1 MKKSAPALSGLALLA
16 LPALVAAAPAP
27 AHAGEA
33 APTAAGTI
41 QGTVSAGD
49 EARPVADAEV
59 VATCACLEGERRV
72 QTDAVGA
79 FAIVGL
85 PPGRYTLTVRGG
97 GDPWEGSAQVD
108 AGQVA
113 VTAIALHDDDD
124 DDDDGR
130 RHHHHHERVQDVWGG
145 LTIGLAFAPD
155 RPQGSLSPGASRV
168 LVNQMS
174 PWTGPVRG
182 IDLRWQ
188 TYSTRR
194 GRFPRSVG
202 YFRSGFYKSHGEF
215 GPTGG
220 AFVDGQ
226 PLDLSVV
233 TVPLF
238 FGGNLYIFRNFPV
251 RPYAGMGFGFD
262 IMRLRYGLEG
272 GGEYVDTSARIGFE
286 LHAGLEVRLTNY
298 VAFGAEVMQL
308 WSARRRLSNLPDVS
322 NETFAVLI
330 GVTGAFPVRR

>member
-16 LPALVAAAPAP
+16 LPALVASAPAP
-27 AHAGEA
+27 VHADEA
-33 APTAAGTI
+33 GAAAGTI

-49 EARPVADAEV
+49 EARPVAGAEV
-59 VATCACLEGERRV
+59 VATCACLEGGRRV
-72 QTDAVGA
+72 ETDAVGA
-79 FAIVGL
+79 FSIVGL
-85 PPGRYTLTVRGG
+85 PPGRYMLSIQRGG
-97 GDPWEGSAQVD
+97 AQSESFAQVD

-113 VTAIALHDDDD
+113 VAAIALHDDDD
-124 DDDDGR
+124 DDDGDRR

-155 RPQGSLSPGASRV
+155 RPQGNFSPGASRV

-194 GRFPRSVG
+194 GRYPRSVG
-202 YFRSGFYKSHGEF
+202 YFRSGFYKSRGEF
-215 GPTGG
+215 GPEGA

-226 PLDLSVV
+226 PLDLSVA

-238 FGGNLYIFRNFPV
+238 FGGNLYIFRDFPV

-262 IMRLRYGLEG
+262 IMRLRYGLQG
-272 GGEYVDTSARIGFE
+272 GGAYVDTSARIGFE

-322 NETFAVLI
+322 NETFAVLV